1 MIDAATLL
9 EGTVSAASVVTGTA
23 ITASRVG
30 TNVLDLGS
38 NRDIGA
44 GKDINIRTVVT
55 EAFATLTSLTMAI
68 QSSAD
73 NSAFVELLVSPAF
86 AVANLVVGTEWI
98 YTLPR
103 KQLNDPAAGTP
114 NRYLRLNWTVGGS
127 DATAG
132 KVFSYITGGE
142 DADAFQAYPRGYS
155 MTV

>member
-1 MIDAATLL
+1 MIDASVLL
-9 EGTVSAASVVTGTA
+9 EGTLSSAGVPTGTA

-44 GKDINIRTVVT
+44 GKEVNIRTVVT
-55 EAFATLTSLTMAI
+55 EAFATLTSLIMTI

-73 NSAFVELLVSPAF
+73 NATFVDLLVSPTF
-86 AVANLVVGTEWI
+86 LTANLVVGAEWI

-127 DATAG
+127 NATTG
-132 KVFSYITGGE
+132 KVFSYFTGGE
-142 DADAFQAYPRGYS
+142 DADAYQSYPRGYS
-155 MTV
+155 ITA